1 MAQQEKK
8 KPNILIIWG
17 DDIGWFNISA
27 YNHGIMGYK
36 TPNIDRVA
44 KEGAMFTDWYGQQSC
59 TAGRAAFITGQ
70 SPIRTGL
77 TKVGL
82 PGSKLGLQPEDPTIA
97 ELLKPQGYVCGQF
110 GKNHL
115 GDRDEF
121 LPTVHGFDEFFG
133 NLYHLNAEEEPE
145 NEDYPKA
152 SEHPDFKKH
161 FGPRGV
167 LHSKSDGKGGQ
178 TIEDTG
184 PLTRKRME
192 TIDREITD
200 GALDF
205 IERQTK
211 ADKPFFCWWN
221 STRMHVW
228 THLKAE
234 SKGKT
239 GLGVYP
245 DGMVEHDGHVGEL
258 LAKLDQLGIA
268 DNTIVMYSTDNGA
281 EKCTWPDGGIHAVP
295 RREGLE
301 LGRRL
306 ARAVR
311 DPVAG
316 RDQARHREQR
326 NLLAPGHAAHIA
338 GRGRRTGYRREM

>member
-1 MAQQEKK
+1 M
-8 KPNILIIWG
+8 
-17 DDIGWFNISA
+17 
-27 YNHGIMGYK
+27 
-36 TPNIDRVA
+36 
-44 KEGAMFTDWYGQQSC
+44 MFTDWYGQQSC

-70 SPIRTGL
+70 SPIRTGM

-167 LHSKSDGKGGQ
+167 LKSKADGKGGQ

-184 PLTRKRME
+184 PLNRKRMSHFVVIVFKDE
-192 TIDREITD
+192 TR
-200 GALDF
+200 DF
-205 IERQTK
+205 E
-211 ADKPFFCWWN
+211 
-221 STRMHVW
+221 TRAAV
-228 THLKAE
+228 
-234 SKGKT
+234 SKMQK
-239 GLGVYP
+239 
-245 DGMVEHDGHVGEL
+245 
-258 LAKLDQLGIA
+258 
-268 DNTIVMYSTDNGA
+268 
-281 EKCTWPDGGIHAVP
+281 
-295 RREGLE
+295 
-301 LGRRL
+301 
-306 ARAVR
+306 
-311 DPVAG
+311 
-316 RDQARHREQR
+316 
-326 NLLAPGHAAHIA
+326 
-338 GRGRRTGYRREM
+338 